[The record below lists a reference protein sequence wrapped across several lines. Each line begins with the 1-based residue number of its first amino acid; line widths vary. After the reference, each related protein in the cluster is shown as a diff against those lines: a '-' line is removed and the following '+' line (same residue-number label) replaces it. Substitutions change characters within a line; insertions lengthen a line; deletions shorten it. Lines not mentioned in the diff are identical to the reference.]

1 MHSKKKVVDKFG
13 QKFSQILPF
22 MYGSYHESHGFGFK
36 LNAYFC
42 IIYMS
47 LNECRINFS
56 YIFYLK
62 NLSRYSFGEFFNET
76 FKRGQTALRRK
87 LSSISFRDFIQ
98 ETR

>member
-1 MHSKKKVVDKFG
+1 MGEKLSKLVFLQAVIKVTVCLNSMHSKKKVVDKFG

-47 LNECRINFS
+47 QNECRINFS
-56 YIFYLK
+56 YIF
-62 NLSRYSFGEFFNET
+62 T
-76 FKRGQTALRRK
+76 
-87 LSSISFRDFIQ
+87 
-98 ETR
+98 